1 MVFIVIAMTAGV
13 VLRVI
18 AALIFHVLK
27 TVTEMATVWMGSA
40 TARMAGME
48 RLAMRKLVQIYAVVM
63 DFVQVTTHV
72 CVKMSIQ
79 ERVVRYASAQITA
92 LATKMGFVLILLASV
107 DQTTLVSI
115 VQKKDARK
123 IARNVGSVSMVNVAV
138 T

>member
-1 MVFIVIAMTAGV
+1 MFIVSVMTAGV
-13 VLRVI
+13 VLRGI

-27 TVTEMATVWMGSA
+27 TVTEMATVWMGSV

-48 RLAMRKLVQIYAVVM
+48 RLVMRKLVQIYAVVM
-63 DFVQVTTHV
+63 EFVQVTIHV

-79 ERVVRYASAQITA
+79 EKVAIYASAQITA